1 MNITHLQQLPSILKY
16 FFAIFVSIIFYKKM
30 NLFLT
35 PKLEAVLPKIK
46 AIIQDQ
52 IIPLE
57 VDFLQYNFSKVKPKL
72 EAIRQIV
79 KKEGLWNPHLS
90 IAYGGLG
97 LSLVE
102 FGQISE
108 ILGHTPYGHYCF
120 NCNAPDI
127 GNQELILGNAS
138 DYIKDTFLA
147 PLLKGD
153 IRSCFSMTE
162 PEFAGSNP
170 TEMAT
175 TAVKEGDYYII
186 NGHKWFTSSAD
197 GASFAVVMA
206 NTNPNAENK
215 YQRASMIVV
224 PIDTKGFELVCNIS
238 VMGEANDDYFSHG
251 EVRYTNC
258 KVPLKNL
265 IGIEGQ
271 GFTLAQQRLGP
282 GRIHHCMRWI
292 GICERAFSLMCQRAA
307 TRKLNK
313 NTLLGQKQS
322 IQNFIAE
329 SRAEINAARLMVLH
343 TALKIDNE
351 GAKAARIEIST
362 IKFYVANVL
371 QRVLDRAVQTHGALG
386 LTDYTVLSFWY
397 RHERAARIY
406 DGPDQVHKAALA
418 RQILKS
424 YGLNTKVI

>member
-1 MNITHLQQLPSILKY
+1 
-16 FFAIFVSIIFYKKM
+16 M

-35 PKLEAVLPKIK
+35 PKLEVILPKIK
-46 AIIQDQ
+46 ALVEQQ

-57 VDFLQYNFSKVKPKL
+57 RDFLHQNFSKIKPKL
-72 EAIRQIV
+72 DTIRQLV

-90 IAYGGLG
+90 THHGGLG
-97 LSLVE
+97 LSLAE

-108 ILGHTPYGHYCF
+108 LLGHSPYGHYCF

-127 GNQELILGNAS
+127 GNQELLLQNAS
-138 DYIKDTFLA
+138 DDLKNEFLK
-147 PLLKGD
+147 PLLQGA

-175 TAVKEGDYYII
+175 TAVKEGDFYII

-206 NTNPNAENK
+206 NTNPDAKNK

-224 PIDTKGFELVCNIS
+224 PTNNKGFELVCNIP
-238 VMGEANDDYFSHG
+238 VMGESNDDYFSHG

-265 IGIEGQ
+265 IGIEGA
-271 GFTLAQQRLGP
+271 GFSLAQQRLGP

-292 GICERAFSLMCQRAA
+292 GICERAFDLMCQQAV
-307 TRKLNK
+307 TRDLGNGIK
-313 NTLLGQKQS
+313 LGQKQS

-329 SRAEINAARLMVLH
+329 SRAEINAARFMVLH
-343 TALKIDNE
+343 TASKIDKE

-362 IKFYVANVL
+362 IKFFVANVL
-371 QRVLDRAVQTHGALG
+371 QRVLDRAIQTHGALG
-386 LTDYTVLSFWY
+386 ITDYTVLAFWY

-406 DGPDQVHKAALA
+406 DGPDEVHKSALA
-418 RQILKS
+418 RQILKH
-424 YGLNTKVI
+424 YGLEIKEL